1 MTSTLVSYLLQLWHF
16 AHRKV
21 KVGSAKPYK
30 FILRPRTALGV
41 IITNSTSP
49 HFTFTCPGLSLM
61 TMTDAEAEKVSPV
74 PQRTDYIK
82 GVQKLGEETAAGG
95 WAVRG

>member
-1 MTSTLVSYLLQLWHF
+1 
-16 AHRKV
+16 
-21 KVGSAKPYK
+21 
-30 FILRPRTALGV
+30 
-41 IITNSTSP
+41 
-49 HFTFTCPGLSLM
+49 M